1 MDIKNKA
8 LLSAIVVLS
17 LQMFLGDIS
26 NAQGEFKNLDVL
38 KSFNSTNLELRRDDN
53 LKTGYLL
60 NYTTLNHSTV
70 NRLTQE
76 FSSKQYGIAKFSKY
90 YTLNYIQ
97 QKKESD
103 LGFGGYVV
111 YDNNI
116 SVNAKDRFVFSLGLG
131 LAKQNSILNDIA
143 PTLNYCVSSYAE
155 YKVYKG
161 LSIYFYGQYLSTPIN
176 KSSEYFDPY
185 VYMNPL
191 YLQTETGAGVK
202 AELKNIKA
210 ELGMKSMINTQF
222 NNEKAINSM
231 NTKVTIGF

>member
-8 LLSAIVVLS
+8 LFSAIVVLS

>member
-1 MDIKNKA
+1 MDIKNKT

-17 LQMFLGDIS
+17 SQMFFGDIS

-38 KSFNSTNLELRRDDN
+38 KNINSTNLELRRDDN
-53 LKTGYLL
+53 LKAGYLL
-60 NYTTLNHSTV
+60 NYTTLNHSTL

-97 QKKESD
+97 RKKESD
-103 LGFGGYVV
+103 LGFGGYVL

-116 SVNAKDRFVFSLGLG
+116 SVNAKDRFMFSLGLG

-143 PTLNYCVSSYAE
+143 PTLNYCISSYAE

-161 LSIYFYGQYLSTPIN
+161 LSIYFYGQYLSSPIN
-176 KSSEYFDPY
+176 KTSEYFDPY

-222 NNEKAINSM
+222 NTEKAINSM